1 MCSLFQ
7 VFIVDEQDIEKSE
20 EKSVFVY
27 QTVKLGF
34 GPDDSKLLFG
44 KPSVK
49 YVKLFR
55 ILPNRTVVV
64 RR

>member
-1 MCSLFQ
+1 M
-7 VFIVDEQDIEKSE
+7 
-20 EKSVFVY
+20 FVYHY
-27 QTVKLGF
+27 QTVKLGL

-49 YVKLFR
+49 YVKLFS
-55 ILPNRTVVV
+55 ILRNRTVVV